1 VRGIQAAAQSLGVQI
16 QVVEVRKPEEIDAI
30 ASAFRGRPQAL
41 VVLPSPMMMA
51 ESARL
56 AKLAARQRLPATS
69 MFRLFAEVG
78 GVIAYG
84 PEETEEVERV
94 AAQATK
100 ILRGAK
106 PGDLPIERPTKFV
119 LAVNLKAAKAL
130 GITMPES
137 ILMHAD
143 KVIR

>member
-1 VRGIQAAAQSLGVQI
+1 MQI
-16 QVVEVRKPEEIDAI
+16 PVLEVRKPEEIDAI

-51 ESARL
+51 ESQRL
-56 AKLAARQRLPATS
+56 ARLAARQRLPATS
-69 MFRLFAEVG
+69 MFRLFAEEG
-78 GVIAYG
+78 GALAYG
-84 PEETEEVERV
+84 PDETEEVERV

-119 LAVNLKAAKAL
+119 LAVNVKTAKVL
-130 GITMPES
+130 GIT
-137 ILMHAD
+137 ILASMVMRAD

>member
-1 VRGIQAAAQSLGVQI
+1 M
-16 QVVEVRKPEEIDAI
+16 RKPEEIDAI
-30 ASAFRGRPQAL
+30 ASAFRVRPQAL

-51 ESARL
+51 ESQRL
-56 AKLAARQRLPATS
+56 ARLAARQRLPATS
-69 MFRLFAEVG
+69 MFRLFAEEG
-78 GVIAYG
+78 GTVAYG

-119 LAVNLKAAKAL
+119 LAVNVKTAKAL

-137 ILMHAD
+137 ILMRAD